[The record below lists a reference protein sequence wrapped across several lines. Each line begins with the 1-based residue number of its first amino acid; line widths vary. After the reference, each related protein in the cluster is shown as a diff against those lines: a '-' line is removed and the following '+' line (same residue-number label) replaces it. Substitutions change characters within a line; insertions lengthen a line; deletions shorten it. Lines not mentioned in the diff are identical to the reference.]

1 MAVIGPAEL
10 RMEIL
15 ITDVTEMSGSNY
27 CVAGWDAT
35 NKRMVRPLPG
45 GGHWPQEL
53 IAKYGIQPG
62 TKLEA
67 KSMGAATGA
76 FPHLTE
82 DTPIDLTSINT
93 NQSAPDWVGA
103 GAPNVSASISEAF
116 SNSLKW
122 SKIFGGVHQGVY
134 VPKATQCSSL
144 AAVNVG
150 KADISFAQPFGKLL
164 AILNDGAARYQLSV
178 SSHIYKK
185 AWREGGVAKA
195 TSMLPNRSKFHVRV
209 GLARDFE
216 GQPNRCYLMVNG
228 IL

>member
-1 MAVIGPAEL
+1 
-10 RMEIL
+10 MEIL

-35 NKRMVRPLPG
+35 NKRMVRPLPS
-45 GGHWPQEL
+45 GGHWPQVL
-53 IAKYGIQPG
+53 IAEYGIQPG
-62 TKLEA
+62 TVLKA
-67 KSMGAATGA
+67 KRQGDATGE

-82 DTPIDLTSINT
+82 DTPIDPTSIST
-93 NQSAPDWVGA
+93 SQSSPNWVGA
-103 GAPNVSASISEAF
+103 RAPDVSASVSEAF
-116 SNSLKW
+116 SNNLKW
-122 SKIFGGVHQGVY
+122 NKIYGGVHQGVY
-134 VPKATQCSSL
+134 VPKAAQCSSL

-150 KADISFAQPFGKLL
+150 KANIFFAQPFGKLL
-164 AILNDGAARYQLSV
+164 AILNDGTAKYQLSV

-185 AWREGGVAKA
+185 AWREGGVTKA
-195 TSMLPNRSKFHVRV
+195 TSLLPNRTRLHVRV

>member
-1 MAVIGPAEL
+1 
-10 RMEIL
+10 MEIL
-15 ITDVTEMSGSNY
+15 ITDVTEMSGTNY

-45 GGHWPQEL
+45 GGHWPAPL

-62 TKLEA
+62 TVLEI
-67 KSMGAATGA
+67 KPTGTATGA
-76 FPHLTE
+76 LPHLTE
-82 DTPIDLTSINT
+82 DTPIDLTSISA
-93 NQSAPDWVGA
+93 NQSSPNWIGTSAPG
-103 GAPNVSASISEAF
+103 VSASVSEAF
-116 SNSLKW
+116 RDSLQWNKV
-122 SKIFGGVHQGVY
+122 FRGVHQGVY
-134 VPKATQCSSL
+134 VPTGTQCSSL
-144 AAVNVG
+144 AAVEVG
-150 KADISFAQPFGKLL
+150 KADICFSQPFGKLVAVL
-164 AILNDGAARYQLSV
+164 DDGTASYQLSV

-195 TSMLPNRSKFHVRV
+195 ASLLPNRTKLHVRV

>member
-1 MAVIGPAEL
+1 MIGPAEL
-10 RMEIL
+10 AVEIL
-15 ITDVTEMSGSNY
+15 ITDVTEMNGGNY

-45 GGHWPQEL
+45 GSHWSQAL
-53 IAKYGIQPG
+53 VAKYGIQPG
-62 TKLEA
+62 TLLKA
-67 KSMGAATGA
+67 KPHGDATGS

-82 DTPIDLTSINT
+82 DTPIDPASISTS
-93 NQSAPDWVGA
+93 QSSPNWIGSGAPD
-103 GAPNVSASISEAF
+103 VSESVSEAF

-122 SKIFGGVHQGVY
+122 NKVYGGVHQGVY
-134 VPKATQCSSL
+134 VPKTTQCSSL
-144 AAVNVG
+144 AAVNVS
-150 KADISFAQPFGKLL
+150 KANIAFSQPFGKLL
-164 AILNDGAARYQLSV
+164 AVLDDGGAKYQLSV
-178 SSHIYKK
+178 SSHTYKK

-195 TSMLPNRSKFHVRV
+195 TSLLPNRTRLHVRV

>member
-1 MAVIGPAEL
+1 MES

-15 ITDVTEMSGSNY
+15 VTDVTEMSGNNF
-27 CVAGWDAT
+27 CVVGWDAT

-45 GGHWPQEL
+45 GGHWPQAL
-53 IAKYGIQPG
+53 ISKHGIRPATVLKAQPMG
-62 TKLEA
+62 TP
-67 KSMGAATGA
+67 TGA

-82 DTPIDLTSINT
+82 DTPIDPNSIGAR
-93 NQSAPDWVGA
+93 QSSPNWVGT
-103 GAPNVSASISEAF
+103 GSPDVSASISQAF
-116 SNSLKW
+116 ANSLQWNKVFRG
-122 SKIFGGVHQGVY
+122 IHQGVY
-134 VPKATQCSSL
+134 VPTGTQCSSL

-150 KADISFAQPFGKLL
+150 KTNISFAQPFGKLV
-164 AILNDGAARYQLSV
+164 AILDDGSASYQLSV

-185 AWREGGVAKA
+185 GWREGGVANA
-195 TSMLPNRSKFHVRV
+195 TSLLPNRSRFHVRV